1 MREVI
6 LLKYG
11 ELILKGLNRP
21 QFEHKLLRSIR
32 HALQSCGTF
41 SVSQAQSTIYVE
53 PQGTDASI
61 DEAIKRLQKIFGIIS
76 VARACV
82 VEKDMAAIEDA
93 VVPYLQDAIEQAR
106 TFKVNARR
114 ADKRFPLPSPE
125 IARRVAGRV
134 GDAYP
139 DLEAD
144 MHHPELLITVE
155 VRDTAAYIHANS
167 LPGAGGM
174 PAGSCGRAAVLISGG
189 IDSPVAAY
197 RMARRGMSV
206 CAVHF
211 ASPPYTSPR
220 AKAKVLQLLKIVSA
234 YSGPIA
240 CFVVPFTQLQ
250 EQIRANCREEFFTI
264 LLRRFMMR
272 AASRIAEAQDCKA
285 LITGESIGQVAS
297 QTIEAITCTQ
307 AAASL
312 PILRPL
318 IGTDKE
324 EIIQV
329 ARQIDT
335 YETSI
340 LPYEDCCTIFTPRH
354 PRTKPRLWDVEQE
367 EAKFDFAPLL
377 DAAVEAAE
385 KIVVCPE

>member
-21 QFEHKLLRSIR
+21 QFEHKLLKSIKGVLR
-32 HALQSCGTF
+32 GCGQF
-41 SVSQAQSTIYVE
+41 SVTQAQSTVYVE
-53 PQGTDASI
+53 PQDADASI
-61 DEAIKRLQKIFGIIS
+61 DAALKRLQKVLGIVS
-76 VARACV
+76 LVRACV
-82 VEKDMAAIEDA
+82 VEKEMAAIEEA
-93 VVPYLQDAIEQAR
+93 VVPYLRDNIEQAK
-106 TFKVNARR
+106 TFKVNAKR
-114 ADKRFPLPSPE
+114 ADKRFPLSSPE
-125 IARRVAGRV
+125 IARRVADKV
-134 GDAYP
+134 GDAFP
-139 DLEAD
+139 ELEAD
-144 MHHPELLITVE
+144 MRTPELLITVE
-155 VRDTAAYIHANS
+155 VRDTDAYIHANS

-189 IDSPVAAY
+189 IDSPVATY
-197 RMARRGMSV
+197 MMARRGMSV

-220 AKAKVLQLLKIVSA
+220 AKAKVLDLLKIVSA
-234 YSGPIA
+234 YGGPIA
-240 CFVVPFTQLQ
+240 CFVVPFTALQ
-250 EQIRANCREEFFTI
+250 EQIRAHCREEFFTI
-264 LLRRFMMR
+264 LLRRFMMK
-272 AASRIAEAQDCKA
+272 AASRIAAAQDCAA

-297 QTIEAITCTQ
+297 QTIEAITCTE
-307 AAASL
+307 AASSL

-318 IGTDKE
+318 IGMNKE
-324 EIIQV
+324 EIVQI
-329 ARQIDT
+329 ARRIDT

-340 LPYEDCCTIFTPRH
+340 LPYEDCCTVFTPRH

>member
-11 ELILKGLNRP
+11 EIILKGLNRP
-21 QFEHKLLRSIR
+21 QFEKKLLRTIR
-32 HALQSCGTF
+32 GVLRSCGSF
-41 SVSQAQSTIYVE
+41 SITQAQSTVYVE
-53 PQGTDASI
+53 PLDSESSLDNAM
-61 DEAIKRLQKIFGIIS
+61 KRLQKVFGIIS
-76 VARACV
+76 IARACV
-82 VEKDMAAIEDA
+82 VEKEMETIEAA
-93 VVPYLQDAIEQAR
+93 VVPYLRDAIEQAD
-106 TFKVNARR
+106 TFKVAAKR
-114 ADKRFPLPSPE
+114 ADKRFPLSSPE
-125 IARRVAGRV
+125 IARRVADRV

-144 MHHPELLITVE
+144 MHTPELLITVE
-155 VRDTAAYIHANS
+155 IRDTAAYIHANS
-167 LPGAGGM
+167 IPGAGGM

-197 RMARRGMSV
+197 KMARRGMAV

-220 AKAKVLQLLKIVSA
+220 AQAKVLQLLKIVST

-240 CFVVPFTQLQ
+240 CFVVPFTALQ
-250 EQIRANCREEFFTI
+250 EQIRAHCREEFFTI

-272 AASRIAEAQDCKA
+272 AASRIAASQDCAA

-297 QTIEAITCTQ
+297 QTIEAITCTE
-307 AAASL
+307 ATATM
-312 PILRPL
+312 PVLRPL
-318 IGTDKE
+318 IGMDKE
-324 EIIQV
+324 EIIQI

-340 LPYEDCCTIFTPRH
+340 LPYEDCCTVFTPRH
-354 PRTKPRLWDVEQE
+354 PRTKPRMWDVEQE

-377 DAAVEAAE
+377 DAAIEAAE

>member
-21 QFEHKLLRSIR
+21 QFEHKLLKSIKG
-32 HALQSCGTF
+32 ALRGCGQF
-41 SVSQAQSTIYVE
+41 SVTQAQSTVYVE
-53 PQGTDASI
+53 PQDADASI
-61 DEAIKRLQKIFGIIS
+61 DAALKRLQKVLGIVS
-76 VARACV
+76 LVRACV
-82 VEKDMAAIEDA
+82 VEKEMAAIEEA
-93 VVPYLQDAIEQAR
+93 VVPYLRDNIEQAK
-106 TFKVNARR
+106 TFKVNAKR
-114 ADKRFPLPSPE
+114 ADKRFPLSSPE
-125 IARRVAGRV
+125 IARRVADKV
-134 GDAYP
+134 GDAFP

-144 MHHPELLITVE
+144 MRAPELLITVE
-155 VRDTAAYIHANS
+155 VRDTDAYIHANS
-167 LPGAGGM
+167 LPGVGGM

-189 IDSPVAAY
+189 IDSPVATY
-197 RMARRGMSV
+197 MMARRGMSV

-220 AKAKVLQLLKIVSA
+220 AKAKVLDLLKIVSA
-234 YSGPIA
+234 YGGPIA
-240 CFVVPFTQLQ
+240 CFVVPFTALQ
-250 EQIRANCREEFFTI
+250 EQIRAHCREEFFTI
-264 LLRRFMMR
+264 LLRRFMMK
-272 AASRIAEAQDCKA
+272 AASRIAAAQDCAA

-297 QTIEAITCTQ
+297 QTIEAITCTE
-307 AAASL
+307 AASSL

-318 IGTDKE
+318 IGMNKE
-324 EIIQV
+324 EIVQI
-329 ARQIDT
+329 ARRIDT

-340 LPYEDCCTIFTPRH
+340 LPYEDCCTVFTPRH

>member
-1 MREVI
+1 MQEVI

-21 QFEHKLLRSIR
+21 QFEHKLLKRIRSTLR
-32 HALQSCGTF
+32 GCGTF
-41 SVSQAQSTIYVE
+41 TVTQAQSTVYVE
-53 PQGTDASI
+53 PQDADASI
-61 DEAIKRLQKIFGIIS
+61 DDAIRRLQKVFGIVS
-76 VARACV
+76 LVRACV
-82 VEKDMAAIEDA
+82 VEKDMAAIEAA
-93 VVPYLQDAIEQAR
+93 VVPYLRDEIEQAK
-106 TFKVNARR
+106 TFRVNARR

-125 IARRVAGRV
+125 IAKRVAERV
-134 GDAYP
+134 GDAFP
-139 DLEAD
+139 DLQAD
-144 MHHPELLITVE
+144 MRAPELTITVE
-155 VRDTAAYIHANS
+155 IRDTAAYIHADS

-174 PAGSCGRAAVLISGG
+174 PSGSCGRAAVLISGG

-197 RMARRGMSV
+197 MMARRGMSV

-220 AKAKVLQLLKIVSA
+220 AKAKVLDLLKIVSA

-240 CFVVPFTQLQ
+240 CFVVPFTALQ
-250 EQIRANCREEFFTI
+250 EQIRAHCKEEFFTI

-272 AASRIAEAQDCKA
+272 AAARIAEGQDCAA

-307 AAASL
+307 AASTL
-312 PILRPL
+312 PVLRPL
-318 IGTDKE
+318 IGMDKE
-324 EIIQV
+324 EIIRV
-329 ARQIDT
+329 ARRIDT
-335 YETSI
+335 FETSI
-340 LPYEDCCTIFTPRH
+340 LPYADCCTVFTPRH
-354 PRTKPRLWDVEQE
+354 PRTKPRMWDVEQE